1 VKELLRKYWFAI
13 LFFSLVVISQF
24 LTPNSRDKGSSFSR
38 TPDGYGAWYADL
50 KKHGIAVKRWQRP
63 LKDLKGTGQ
72 TLVIVAAIAPLDFS
86 DALQTWI
93 KAGNTLILLQSQGS
107 VSDAEFSSR
116 IDQVLVETAR
126 RHTSNKVWAD
136 TVLSDCLKN
145 DELSTCLGKLVL
157 GSKTLLADK
166 YGDIVWEYPY
176 EQGRVIETTTAFL
189 GANAYQDI
197 PGNYAFLTKLAT
209 SQGQTVLFDEYS
221 HGYIDAEVA
230 KQEKR
235 YENWWNYFLT
245 TPPFV
250 ALIQLGVIVLVLIWG
265 ENQRFGAAQLLPVD
279 KQENSEA
286 YIQALA
292 GVLQKARSSEFVLEV
307 LGRAEQLHIQ
317 QALGLGNTPVERG
330 LLLSTWS
337 ALTQQPAS
345 VLSAVIDPPERKQ
358 RITQPELSTWLK
370 NVEIV
375 RRYLPTS

>member
-1 VKELLRKYWFAI
+1 VKELLRKYWFPI
-13 LFFSLVVISQF
+13 VFFSLVVAIQF
-24 LTPNSRDKGSSFSR
+24 LAPNNRDQGSSFSR

-50 KKHGIAVKRWQRP
+50 QKHGVSIKRWQKP

-86 DALQTWI
+86 AELLTWL
-93 KAGNTLILLQSQGS
+93 KAGNTLLLLQKQGS
-107 VSDAEFSSR
+107 VTNAEFSSR
-116 IDQVLVETAR
+116 VDQVLVETAR
-126 RHTSNKVWAD
+126 RHTSDQEWAEN
-136 TVLSDCLKN
+136 TLRECLKN
-145 DELSTCLGKLVL
+145 EELSTCMGKLVL

-176 EQGRVIETTTAFL
+176 AQGRVIETTTAFL
-189 GANAYQDI
+189 GANAYQDT
-197 PGNYAFLTKLAT
+197 PGNYAFLRKLVSAK
-209 SQGQTVLFDEYS
+209 GQTVLFEEYS
-221 HGYIDAEVA
+221 HGYIDEEVA

-235 YENWWNYFLT
+235 YKNWWNYFLT
-245 TPPFV
+245 TPPFI
-250 ALIQLGVIVLVLIWG
+250 ALVQLGVMLLVLVWG
-265 ENQRFGAAQLLPVD
+265 ENQRFGAAQILSVD

-317 QALGLGNTPVERG
+317 QALGLGNTPVERR

-337 ALTQQPAS
+337 ALTQQPDS

-358 RITQPELSTWLK
+358 RITQPELSNWLK
-370 NVEIV
+370 NVETV
-375 RRYLPTS
+375 RRYLPTP

>member
-1 VKELLRKYWFAI
+1 VKEFLRKYWLPI
-13 LFFSLVVISQF
+13 LFFSLVVILQF
-24 LTPNSRDKGSSFSR
+24 LAPNNRDQGSSFSR

-50 KKHGIAVKRWQRP
+50 QKHGIAVKRWQRP
-63 LKDLKGTGQ
+63 LKDLKGKGQ

-116 IDQVLVETAR
+116 VDQVLVETAR
-126 RHTSNKVWAD
+126 RHTSDKTWA
-136 TVLSDCLKN
+136 
-145 DELSTCLGKLVL
+145 EMRLSTCLKSDELSACMGKLVL
-157 GSKTLLADK
+157 GSKTLLEDK
-166 YGDIVWEYPY
+166 YGNIVWEYPY

-189 GANAYQDI
+189 GANAYQDE

-209 SQGQTVLFDEYS
+209 SQGKTVLFDEYR

-235 YENWWNYFLT
+235 YEDWWNYFLT

-265 ENQRFGAAQLLPVD
+265 ENQRFGAVQLLPVD

-375 RRYLPTS
+375 RRYLPTP

>member
-1 VKELLRKYWFAI
+1 VKELLRKYWFPV
-13 LFFSLVVISQF
+13 LFFSLLVASQF
-24 LTPNSRDKGSSFSR
+24 LTPNNRDQGSSFSR
-38 TPDGYGAWYADL
+38 TPDGYGAWYVDL
-50 KKHGIAVKRWQRP
+50 QKHGIAVKRWQRP
-63 LKDLKGTGQ
+63 LKDLKGKGQ
-72 TLVIVAAIAPLDFS
+72 TLVVVSTITSLDIS
-86 DALQTWI
+86 DPLQTWL
-93 KAGNTLILLQSQGS
+93 KAGNTLLLLQKQGS
-107 VSDAEFSSR
+107 VTNAEFSSR
-116 IDQVLVETAR
+116 IDQVIVETAR
-126 RHTSNKVWAD
+126 RHTSNQEWAE

-145 DELSTCLGKLVL
+145 DELSTCTGKLVL
-157 GSKTLLADK
+157 GSKTLLADN
-166 YGDIVWEYPY
+166 YGGIVWEYPY

-189 GANAYQDI
+189 GANAYQDA
-197 PGNYAFLTKLAT
+197 PENYAFLRKLV
-209 SQGQTVLFDEYS
+209 SPQGQTVLFDEYL
-221 HGYIDAEVA
+221 HGYIDEEVT

-235 YENWWNYFLT
+235 YKNWWNYFLT

-250 ALIQLGVIVLVLIWG
+250 ALIQLGFIVLVLMWG

-317 QALGLGNTPVERG
+317 QALGLGNAPVERK

-358 RITQPELSTWLK
+358 RITQPELSNWLK
-370 NVEIV
+370 NVETV
-375 RRYLPTS
+375 RRYLLTL